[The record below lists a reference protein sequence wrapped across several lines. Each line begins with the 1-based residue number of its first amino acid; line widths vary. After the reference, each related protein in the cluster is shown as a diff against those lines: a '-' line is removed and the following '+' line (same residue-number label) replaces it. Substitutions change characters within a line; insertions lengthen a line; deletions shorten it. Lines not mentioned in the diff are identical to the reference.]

1 MRRAVARFW
10 AWVCTCLRRL
20 LSLLLLVGPTP
31 RHVAFIMDGNRRFA
45 SSKHMD
51 KIGGHKQGYSK
62 MVDVIHW
69 CLEAGVQ
76 CMSVYAFSIDN
87 FKRSPEEVASLMQL
101 AEEKYKELAQVGPYD
116 WQNPPCRMRCTSRCC
131 SGGILNMV
139 AHMTCLQEHGLA
151 EREGV
156 EMRVIGDLSLA
167 PSSVQ
172 GAAARMM
179 QATSQLHHRRG
190 VLNICFS
197 YMCVG

>member
-1 MRRAVARFW
+1 MAMGGGREFQMHGGVSHMESATFTPFTHNVARDCKNRPQSQHCERGRMRRAVARFW

-101 AEEKYKELAQVGPYD
+101 AEEKYKELAQVGGVSFP
-116 WQNPPCRMRCTSRCC
+116 
-131 SGGILNMV
+131 
-139 AHMTCLQEHGLA
+139 ALA
-151 EREGV
+151 EN
-156 EMRVIGDLSLA
+156 
-167 PSSVQ
+167 
-172 GAAARMM
+172 
-179 QATSQLHHRRG
+179 TSKDAMHEQ
-190 VLNICFS
+190 VLL
-197 YMCVG
+197 

>member
-1 MRRAVARFW
+1 MGGGREIRMHGGVSHSESTVHTYVAKALAELGATFVSGRMRQAVARFRT
-10 AWVCTCLRRL
+10 WVCTCLRRL

-101 AEEKYKELAQVGPYD
+101 AEEKYKELAMVGPYN
-116 WQNPPCRMRCTSRCC
+116 WQNTPSRMPCTNVWCC
-131 SGGILNMV
+131 SGG
-139 AHMTCLQEHGLA
+139 T
-151 EREGV
+151 
-156 EMRVIGDLSLA
+156 
-167 PSSVQ
+167 
-172 GAAARMM
+172 
-179 QATSQLHHRRG
+179 
-190 VLNICFS
+190 
-197 YMCVG
+197 